1 MISGEKALLAVLEH
15 FARNDAQAANL
26 TFISKTLICA
36 EFTLS
41 ATQVFANEFI
51 FAKAKFFAYIDIWI
65 KSHLDKK
72 CTQSANFFACTHAN

>member
-36 EFTLS
+36 EFTLN
-41 ATQVFANEFI
+41 ATQVFANEFV
-51 FAKAKFFAYIDIWI
+51 FTK
-65 KSHLDKK
+65 
-72 CTQSANFFACTHAN
+72 ANFCLHLYKINLTWTKNARKG